1 MYASSSDGLGDS
13 IEEHILY
20 VSLALHG
27 VLERFRRSTTP
38 EGELHRFFFLL
49 PSLPCKFSYRGEQI
63 LNQCE
68 YFVYAI
74 AIVHSKGPL

>member
-1 MYASSSDGLGDS
+1 VQRIRLVYASSSDGLGDG

-20 VSLALHG
+20 VALALHG

-49 PSLPCKFSYRGEQI
+49 
-63 LNQCE
+63 NQCE